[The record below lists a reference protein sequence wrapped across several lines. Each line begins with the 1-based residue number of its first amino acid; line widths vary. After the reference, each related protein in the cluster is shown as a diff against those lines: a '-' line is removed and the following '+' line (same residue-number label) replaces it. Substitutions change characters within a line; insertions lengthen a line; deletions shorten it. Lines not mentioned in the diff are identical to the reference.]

1 MYVTLSAFRNK
12 TKVHVCK
19 FVLLPSLFNKN
30 WTYLSA
36 TKDCVFIAYSSP
48 DFKDGL
54 TCCVKGVNIS
64 TSSGISIG
72 QDMFLSYRDWL
83 GEMKTFV
90 HQSSGVDLCV
100 IWHEAIPGRNAEWR
114 QMETTGPFLL

>member
-36 TKDCVFIAYSSP
+36 TKDGVSSSHIQARTLKMALP
-48 DFKDGL
+48 VVLKEL
-54 TCCVKGVNIS
+54 TS
-64 TSSGISIG
+64 AHP
-72 QDMFLSYRDWL
+72 QEY
-83 GEMKTFV
+83 
-90 HQSSGVDLCV
+90 Q
-100 IWHEAIPGRNAEWR
+100 
-114 QMETTGPFLL
+114 